1 MTHKSTERIPVTGK
15 GFVWSMFQN
24 SRMLSHDSIEF
35 HFFFI
40 QGCLKESSWR
50 QIPKNRKIIN
60 WNGELLRCFLK
71 NSFVLLRFSGGKHQR
86 DCCFFWTKESLGN
99 WKHKFQH
106 HFLTQQNI
114 NSMENLGKFLGA
126 SGPTYLPPHGSLM
139 FASSNHVVDFWEFH
153 TRRPLQI
160 TDVSQVSVGK
170 ETQRTR
176 YELSMCHTSLKTN
189 MAGWK
194 IPFFSIGNTSTHSW
208 WVFHRQC

>member
-1 MTHKSTERIPVTGK
+1 
-15 GFVWSMFQN
+15 
-24 SRMLSHDSIEF
+24 MLSHDSIEF

-50 QIPKNRKIIN
+50 QIPKKQENHKLKRWVASMVFKELVCFAKIL
-60 WNGELLRCFLK
+60 WWKTPKRLLFLLNK
-71 NSFVLLRFSGGKHQR
+71 RI
-86 DCCFFWTKESLGN
+86 T

-114 NSMENLGKFLGA
+114 NSMENLGIFRGHLN
-126 SGPTYLPPHGSLM
+126 YLPPHGSLM

-160 TDVSQVSVGK
+160 TDVSQRCERDPTDQIRGVHVFG
-170 ETQRTR
+170 
-176 YELSMCHTSLKTN
+176 TSLKTK

-194 IPFFSIGNTSTHSW
+194 IPFFFNRKYIDSFMVGFPLCHVGFPGGTGCWMTGPMGRA
-208 WVFHRQC
+208 VFFPTWKPL